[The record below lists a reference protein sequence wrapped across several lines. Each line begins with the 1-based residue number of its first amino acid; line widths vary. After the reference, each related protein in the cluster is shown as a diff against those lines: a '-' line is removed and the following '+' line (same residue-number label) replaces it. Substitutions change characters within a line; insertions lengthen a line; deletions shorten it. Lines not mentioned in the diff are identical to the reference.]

1 MLILGEIMYKLKQLL
16 GMITTD
22 ESKLF
27 VNALAYSILVG
38 IAPFIIIAVAFF
50 GTYIVDVS
58 VLVNLISRYVPS
70 DLVLPFV
77 AYLSAS
83 QINNLGI
90 VISLLTASLWVGSKS
105 VYSFML
111 LNNQYQVAKQTGFLL
126 RIVSLLYFI
135 IIIAFLG
142 LMIFAAVLVGIGS
155 PLIIVPILIVFLM
168 LFYKMTSSRKDTL
181 IQVMPGSFVSS
192 LLLIGFGQIFFIYVN
207 NFSNYSSIYGPLA
220 SIVVL
225 MISAWFISWILFFG
239 YSLNYV
245 IKTEGEKELEKI

>member
-1 MLILGEIMYKLKQLL
+1 MYKIKNLI

-58 VLVNLISRYVPS
+58 VLVSLISRYVPS

-77 AYLSAS
+77 EYLSAS

-111 LNNQYQVAKQTGFLL
+111 LNNQYQVGKQTGFLL
-126 RIVSLLYFI
+126 RLVSLVYFVVIVS
-135 IIIAFLG
+135 FLG
-142 LMIFAAVLVGIGS
+142 LLVFVTVLSGIS
-155 PLIIVPILIVFLM
+155 SALIIVPILVFFLM
-168 LFYKMTSSRKDTL
+168 VFYKMTSSRKDTL
-181 IQVMPGSFVSS
+181 LEVLPGSFVSS
-192 LLLIGFGQIFFIYVN
+192 VLLIGFGQIFFIYVN

-225 MISAWFISWILFFG
+225 MISSWFISWILFFG
-239 YSLNYV
+239 YSLNYTM
-245 IKTEGEKELEKI
+245 KQTHES